1 MNKGVEEMQK
11 PLNWLKRYPA
21 VILLLIMVGVG
32 LFATHALATYQ
43 QITIKAN
50 VVNVRQG
57 PGLSYDVMEQ
67 ANKGETMNVISQ
79 KNNWYQVRLSG
90 DKIGW
95 VASWLVDN
103 TEVSAT
109 SNRVAKV
116 TYTFANVRQS
126 SNANSQLLGKLNQ
139 GDQITVLYQQNGWSQ
154 IKYNDA
160 VGWVQSSLISV
171 SNDAPT
177 TVQKTT
183 SDDTSTT
190 KQTSTDIQSVTTQL
204 DNTKLRN
211 GPGTTYQYSQ
221 TYPTNTKLTYLSKS
235 GSWYQ
240 VKDSN
245 GNTGYV
251 ASWVVTPS
259 AKDEVVK
266 TSATS
271 LSEATIVLDAGHG
284 GSDVGA
290 LSTSDKYEKTYT
302 LQTVNAI
309 AKKLRAAGANVVLTR
324 SSDKFVDLAPRP
336 AMANKI
342 KADAFISIH
351 FDSSASANEASG
363 TTTYYYSSSK
373 DMNLAK
379 AINNQT
385 KTLPLSNRGVD
396 YGNYQV
402 LRDNNRP
409 AVLLELGYINNDK
422 DFGYISSSSYQ
433 DKVADAVYN
442 GLTNY
447 FK

>member
-1 MNKGVEEMQK
+1 MQK

-21 VILLLIMVGVG
+21 VILLLIIVGVG
-32 LFATHALATYQ
+32 LFATHVLATYQ

-67 ANKGETMNVISQ
+67 ASKGESMNVISQ

-116 TYTFANVRQS
+116 TYTFANVRKS
-126 SNANSQLLGKLNQ
+126 SNSTSQLLGKLNK

-154 IKYNDA
+154 IKYNNA

-171 SNDAPT
+171 TDNAPT

-183 SDDTSTT
+183 TTADSSSTT
-190 KQTSTDIQSVTTQL
+190 QTSTDIQSVTTQL
-204 DNTKLRN
+204 NDTKLRS
-211 GPGTTYQYSQ
+211 GPATTYDYSK
-221 TYPTNTKLTYLSKS
+221 TYAANTKLTYVSKS
-235 GSWYQ
+235 GLWYQ
-240 VKDSN
+240 VKDAD

-259 AKDEVVK
+259 ATDEVVK

-290 LSTSDKYEKTYT
+290 LSTGDKYEKTYT
-302 LQTVNAI
+302 LETVNAI

-324 SSDKFVDLAPRP
+324 SSDKFIDLAPRP
-336 AMANKI
+336 VVANKI

-351 FDSSASANEASG
+351 FDSSTNANEASG

-373 DMNLAK
+373 DNTLAK
-379 AINNQT
+379 AINAQT
-385 KTLPLSNRGVD
+385 KTLPLTNRGIE

-402 LRDNNRP
+402 LRDNKRP
-409 AVLLELGYINNDK
+409 SVLLELGYINNDT
-422 DFGYISSSSYQ
+422 DFNYISSSSYQ
-433 DKVADAVYN
+433 EQVATAVYN
-442 GLTNY
+442 GLTDY

>member
-1 MNKGVEEMQK
+1 MQK
-11 PLNWLKRYPA
+11 PLNWFKHYPA
-21 VILLLIMVGVG
+21 VIILALLVFVG
-32 LFATHALATYQ
+32 LFATHALAAYQ

-57 PGLSYDVMEQ
+57 PGLSYDVMSQ

-116 TYTFANVRQS
+116 TNSFANVRQS
-126 SNANSQLLGKLNQ
+126 SSADSQLLGKLNQ
-139 GDQITVLYQQNGWSQ
+139 GDKITVLYQQNGWSQ
-154 IKYNDA
+154 IKYNSA
-160 VGWVQSSLISV
+160 VGWVQSDLIEV
-171 SNDAPT
+171 SDQAPA

-183 SDDTSTT
+183 TAESESTDTDTSSSAI
-190 KQTSTDIQSVTTQL
+190 KSVTTQL
-204 DNTKLRN
+204 DNTKLRT
-211 GPGTTYQYSQ
+211 GPDVSYQYTQS
-221 TYPTNTKLTYLSKS
+221 YPANTKLTYINKS
-235 GSWYQ
+235 GTWYQ
-240 VKDSN
+240 VKDAD

-259 AKDEVVK
+259 EKNEVVK

-284 GSDVGA
+284 GNDVGA
-290 LSTSDKYEKTYT
+290 LSTKSKYEKDYT
-302 LQTVNAI
+302 LATVDAI
-309 AKKLRAAGANVVLTR
+309 AKKLKAAGANVVLTR
-324 SSDKFVDLAPRP
+324 SNDTFVDLEPRP
-336 AMANKI
+336 ALANKL
-342 KADAFISIH
+342 KADAFISVH
-351 FDSSASANEASG
+351 FDSSNEANEASG

-373 DMNLAK
+373 DMSLAK

-385 KTLPLSNRGVD
+385 KTLPLNNRGIE

-402 LRDNNRP
+402 LRDNQRP
-409 AVLLELGYINNDK
+409 AVLLELGYINSDK
-422 DFGYISSSSYQ
+422 DFSYISSANYQ
-433 DKVADAVYN
+433 AKVADAVYT
-442 GLTNY
+442 GLTDY